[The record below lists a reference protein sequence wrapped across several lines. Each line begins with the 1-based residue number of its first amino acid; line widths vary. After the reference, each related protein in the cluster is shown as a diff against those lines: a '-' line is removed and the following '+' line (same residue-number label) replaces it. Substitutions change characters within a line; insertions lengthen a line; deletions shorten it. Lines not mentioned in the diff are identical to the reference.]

1 MIKKLFLRN
10 FRNFEKNSFDFSPRL
25 TIIVGKNSL
34 GKTNLLEGI
43 YFLVNGVGFREV
55 FEEELVL
62 FGKKEASV
70 EAIII
75 ENNEPFSYQINT
87 SLFNNRIRKKFF
99 INKTEKKKPQYL
111 NSLTKTV
118 LFSPEQINIIIGSPK
133 LRRDYFNKTISIF
146 DLEYKNKLNNYEA
159 ALRKRNKILESRFSE
174 EKLKEELV
182 FWDDYLIKQG
192 EYLTKKRQSYVDFL
206 NQNKK
211 FDSKSFSI
219 EYLKNEIT
227 KEKLKENFNLE
238 VRLRRT
244 IIGPQ
249 KDDFQISISG
259 KNVHH
264 FGSRS
269 EQRLSVFWLKLNEI
283 RCFENQYK
291 KKPIILLDDIFSE
304 LDRDNQKIIVDLVK
318 EYQTVTTT
326 TEKKLPNLINL
337 SNNGAYHT
345 IDL

>member
-10 FRNFEKNSFDFSPRL
+10 FRNFEKKSFDFSPYL
-25 TIIVGKNSL
+25 TIIVGKNSQ

-43 YFLVNGVGFREV
+43 YFIVNGVGFREI
-55 FEEELVL
+55 FEEELLL
-62 FGKKEASV
+62 FGKKEARV
-70 EAIII
+70 EAIMI
-75 ENNEPFSYQINT
+75 ENNESFSYQIKA
-87 SLFNNRIRKKFF
+87 SSFNNRIEKRFF
-99 INKTEKKKPQYL
+99 INKTEKKKTQYL
-111 NSLTKTV
+111 NTVTKTV
-118 LFSPEQINIIIGSPK
+118 LFSPEQINIIIGSPS

-159 ALRKRNKILESRFSE
+159 ALRKRNKVLELRLSA
-174 EKLKEELV
+174 EKLKEELA

-192 EYLTKKRQSYVDFL
+192 EYLTKQRQSYVSFL
-206 NQNKK
+206 NQNKEL
-211 FDSKSFSI
+211 DSKSFSI

-227 KEKLKENFNLE
+227 KEKLSENFNLE
-238 VRLRRT
+238 VRLKKT

-259 KNVHH
+259 KNIHH

-283 RCFENQYK
+283 RYFENEYQ

-304 LDRDNQKIIVDLVK
+304 LDRDNQKIIVNLVK
-318 EYQTVTTT
+318 EYQTVVTT
-326 TEKKLPNLINL
+326 TEMELANLINL
-337 SNNGAYHT
+337 SNNSSYYT